1 MTVTGTHLSQPRPE
15 AAAVKARQEDAMV
28 EHAGAQLRFLPPYSP
43 DLNPIESA
51 AAPLGRMTVSGPI
64 AKLAGIARGLTA
76 VRRRRPQEQ
85 NRGVGIGSQVRRWL
99 SSLVEM
105 ARWSGRLFR
114 PEFAPC
120 RLRNACG
127 NTMGRK

>member
-1 MTVTGTHLSQPRPE
+1 MR
-15 AAAVKARQEDAMV
+15 V
-28 EHAGAQLRFLPPYSP
+28 EHRSVVRIGCVEVRSGRVRRYMFADTKRG
-43 DLNPIESA
+43 DSA
-51 AAPLGRMTVSGPI
+51 DAPFGRMTVSGPI
-64 AKLAGIARGLTA
+64 AKLADIARGLTA

-99 SSLVEM
+99 SLLVEI
-105 ARWSGRLFR
+105 AKQSGRLFR

-120 RLRNACG
+120 GLRNACG